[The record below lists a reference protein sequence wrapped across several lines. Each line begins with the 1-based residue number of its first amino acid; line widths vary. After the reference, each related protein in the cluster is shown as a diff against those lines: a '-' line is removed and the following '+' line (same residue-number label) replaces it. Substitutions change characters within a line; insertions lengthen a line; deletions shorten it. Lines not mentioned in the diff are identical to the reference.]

1 MRYPRETTLSALR
14 NGRNDPTTIIGTDD
28 FWRATLTPHGP
39 ATLWLRRVGPDTA
52 VQAFGPGAEW
62 LLAKAPDV
70 CGEHDEP
77 PVLTVTHSV
86 VREAQRR
93 HGDVR
98 LTRSGTP
105 YHELIPAVLGQ
116 RVTAAEAVQ
125 QWRKLCESYGAP
137 APGPHPSL
145 RLPPSPETMSR
156 LPYHEF
162 HRFGIERRRAETIRT
177 VARHVDFLTS
187 LADRAIDASTATE
200 QLTRLPGVGV
210 WTAAV
215 AGFVAFGDSDALAVG
230 DFHLKNTVTFALTGR
245 HRGTDEDMVQLLEPY
260 RPHRG
265 RVVRWLALDGWSA
278 PKHGPR
284 RRNLSIAR
292 L

>member
-1 MRYPRETTLSALR
+1 MRYPGKTTLSALR

-116 RVTAAEAVQ
+116 RVTAAEAAQ
-125 QWRKLCESYGAP
+125 QWRKLCESYGVT

-145 RLPPSPETMSR
+145 RLPPSPATMSR

-200 QLTRLPGVGV
+200 QLTRLPGVGE